1 MEESESISH
10 ITAEQLLRPIPGSS
24 GSVITNQEKYIASL
38 FTQLVI
44 NNIDTDRAIHRA
56 KDAAKY
62 LSDNKLPYPEIIV
75 G

>member
-10 ITAEQLLRPIPGSS
+10 ITAEQLLRPIRSA
-24 GSVITNQEKYIASL
+24 ITEEETYISSL

-44 NNIDTDRAIHRA
+44 NNIAANQAMDRA
-56 KDAAKY
+56 KESAKY
-62 LSDNKLPYPEIIV
+62 LSHNKLPYPEIKV